1 MLVAQELKVVRKTR
15 FERNIVA
22 LRRLKEQSNVLRKPI
37 FMQHKKNQNMQS
49 GFLLNF
55 YSKSC
60 CSSIANET
68 LNPQQVAPLERPT
81 DKAMSGQTQA
91 TRHKWSASITSH
103 VAQVDMHRELILL

>member
-1 MLVAQELKVVRKTR
+1 
-15 FERNIVA
+15 
-22 LRRLKEQSNVLRKPI
+22 
-37 FMQHKKNQNMQS
+37 MQS

-68 LNPQQVAPLERPT
+68 LNPQQVAQLERPT

-91 TRHKWSASITSH
+91 TRHK
-103 VAQVDMHRELILL
+103 